1 MAQTKITNEYT
12 INPRNISQYNA
23 FRGVTDFTNISQFSQ
38 YEAGYQ
44 ALFVLQM
51 PYFMEQLDPIYT
63 DSFRH
68 MLEYEFKGLDGLS
81 DISTESMTISDGI
94 NEMNLISKVTYDTS
108 IQISS
113 EYYEKT
119 GSFIT
124 KYIETYLTGIKDKNS
139 QAKHYHGLIA
149 DNKINDPGPDKEI
162 MTMLYVVT
170 DSTML
175 RVERAILLANCQFT
189 KAETSMYNGTRGDI
203 GSNKTISIEWNAYPV
218 MNNLVDK
225 AAKHLLELSNGYN
238 ITYASSADNKYN
250 NGGLIQ
256 NVSKA
261 NRPEGYK
268 GSINALDSTEYK
280 YGIMETSEAGNIIG
294 RTTESS
300 VYADNMV
307 NPTADGKEFVN
318 ELKGDKNNY

>member
-1 MAQTKITNEYT
+1 MAITKITNDYT

-38 YEAGYQ
+38 YESGYQ

-51 PYFMEQLDPIYT
+51 PYFMERLDKEYT

-149 DNKINDPGPDKEI
+149 NASDEMRISDPGPDKEI

-203 GSNKTISIEWNAYPV
+203 GSNKTISIEWNAYPI

-225 AAKHLLELSNGYN
+225 AAKHLLELSNGYE
-238 ITYASSADNKYN
+238 IGYGTVN
-250 NGGLIQ
+250 NGGLIES
-256 NVSKA
+256 VTA
-261 NRPEGYK
+261 IDTK
-268 GSINALDSTEYK
+268 GSKNRLDSTEYK
-280 YGIMETSEAGNIIG
+280 YGIMENNSGGSTARTSDIMASRTPDGEAFL
-294 RTTESS
+294 
-300 VYADNMV
+300 D
-307 NPTADGKEFVN
+307 
-318 ELKGDKNNY
+318 ELKDDHN